1 MKISRCSEY
10 ATFGTHELSTNMIKA
25 LKDRKACLMANHGQ
39 VAFGENLSKAFELA
53 QEVEN
58 ICHQYI
64 IALKM
69 GEPKNLSLAEMKK
82 ILEKVKNYKKAVSYM
97 TKVGEHITLDIIGT
111 TKEYDPSVFE
121 KVINDIAKAAK
132 VTILNISKYK
142 FEPQGFTILA
152 LLAESHISFHTFP
165 EKGIISFD
173 FFTCG
178 KVSPSVAIDIIK
190 KEFEHKRI
198 VKKEFNR
205 DTKSLYHDIYSSPG
219 LQKSYVVND
228 VLEDFKSKV
237 GQHIEILDLEQFGKS
252 LFIDGE
258 IQVASTDEHLYSS
271 TFVGSGL
278 NLNKDNERAAIIGG
292 GDGGVARECISK
304 NFNFIDWYELD
315 PEVVD
320 VCNKHLGDIGKKATE
335 KNSVKCVWGDAFESI
350 KSVSDDTYDHIFVDL
365 NDDQFCIDL
374 AAKNMDSLV
383 RILKPKGVITA
394 QVGSQDKKPQQ
405 VENWLNVFNQ
415 NFGNAKL
422 SRVYIPSFDC
432 SWNFSSSI
440 NH

>member
-1 MKISRCSEY
+1 
-10 ATFGTHELSTNMIKA
+10 
-25 LKDRKACLMANHGQ
+25 
-39 VAFGENLSKAFELA
+39 
-53 QEVEN
+53 
-58 ICHQYI
+58 
-64 IALKM
+64 
-69 GEPKNLSLAEMKK
+69 
-82 ILEKVKNYKKAVSYM
+82 M
-97 TKVGEHITLDIIGT
+97 TKVGEHITIDIIGT
-111 TKEYDPSVFE
+111 TKEYNPSVYE
-121 KVINDIAKAAK
+121 KVIKDIASAAK

-178 KVSPSVAIDIIK
+178 KVSPSIAIEIIK
-190 KEFEHKRI
+190 KEFKYKRLSI
-198 VKKEFNR
+198 KEFDR

-219 LQKSYVVND
+219 LKKSYIVKD
-228 VLEDFKSKV
+228 VLEDFRSKV
-237 GQHIEILDLEQFGKS
+237 GQHIEILDLEQFGKA
-252 LFIDGE
+252 LFIDNE
-258 IQVASTDEHLYSS
+258 IQVAESDEHLYSS

-278 NLNKDNERAAIIGG
+278 ELNKTNERAAIIGG

-304 NFNFIDWYELD
+304 KFNFIDWFELD

-320 VCNKHLGDIGKKATE
+320 VCNKHLGDIGQKSTE

-350 KSVSDDTYDHIFVDL
+350 KSIEDDTYDHIFVDL

-394 QVGSQDKKPQQ
+394 QVGSQDKKPKQ
-405 VENWLNVFNQ
+405 VQNWMNVFNE
-415 NFGNAKL
+415 NFGNTKL

>member
-1 MKISRCSEY
+1 
-10 ATFGTHELSTNMIKA
+10 MI
-25 LKDRKACLMANHGQ
+25 
-39 VAFGENLSKAFELA
+39 
-53 QEVEN
+53 
-58 ICHQYI
+58 
-64 IALKM
+64 
-69 GEPKNLSLAEMKK
+69 
-82 ILEKVKNYKKAVSYM
+82 
-97 TKVGEHITLDIIGT
+97 KVGEHITLDIIGT

-121 KVINDIAKAAK
+121 RVIHKIAKAAN

-178 KVSPSVAIDIIK
+178 KISPSVAIDIIK

-205 DTKSLYHDIYSSPG
+205 DTRSLYNDIYSSPG
-219 LQKSYVVND
+219 LQK
-228 VLEDFKSKV
+228 
-237 GQHIEILDLEQFGKS
+237 
-252 LFIDGE
+252 
-258 IQVASTDEHLYSS
+258 
-271 TFVGSGL
+271 
-278 NLNKDNERAAIIGG
+278 
-292 GDGGVARECISK
+292 
-304 NFNFIDWYELD
+304 FNFIDWYELD
-315 PEVVD
+315 PEVVE
-320 VCNKHLGDIGKKATE
+320 VCNKHLGDIGKKSTE

-350 KSVSDDTYDHIFVDL
+350 KTVNEDTYDHIFVDL

-394 QVGSQDKKPQQ
+394 QVGSQDKKPLQ
-405 VENWLNVFNQ
+405 VENWLNVFNHH
-415 NFGNAKL
+415 FGNTNL